1 MKKGHW
7 LYSIINYKC
16 PKCHTGDLYPGNAF
30 DFSKVF
36 TMNEKCDHCGQA
48 FEIEPGFYWGSMYI
62 AYGLASGIMLAGF
75 ALLYFF
81 FNVDVTAG
89 ILIVAGVLVLFY
101 TWVFRTAR
109 AIWINIYVS
118 YDKKA
123 DEQPELYKNTSG
135 NG

>member
-16 PKCHTGDLYPGNAF
+16 PKCHNGDLYPGNAF
-30 DFSKVF
+30 NLSKVF
-36 TMNEKCDHCGQA
+36 SMNDTCSHCGQE
-48 FEIEPGFYWGSMYI
+48 FEIEPGFYWGSMYV

-75 ALLYFF
+75 AILYFF
-81 FNVDVTAG
+81 FSVELTTG
-89 ILIVAGVLVLFY
+89 ILIVAGVLILLY

-123 DEQPELYKNTSG
+123 DKQPELYKNSPTK
-135 NG
+135 N